1 MTFELLLRAAFV
13 TDEIWGDTLEPART
27 GMYNMFIY
35 LQGGLTTYQ
44 IFHTTH
50 YTLLHYT
57 LHTTHYTLLHYT
69 LHTLTLHTTL
79 HTLTLHTTHSHTTH
93 SSTPEAAAN

>member
-13 TDEIWGDTLEPART
+13 ADEIWGDTLEPART

-50 YTLLHYT
+50 YTLLHYA
-57 LHTTHYTLLHYT
+57 
-69 LHTLTLHTTL
+69 LHTLTL
-79 HTLTLHTTHSHTTH
+79 HTTH